1 MLKPAQ
7 KTFIGYLALLL
18 GYFIRTYVIKVKG
31 EHLMILLL
39 LIAVIL
45 YVLVRLVIRH
55 SDNEAM
61 E

>member
-18 GYFIRTYVIKVKG
+18 GYFIITYVIKVKG

-45 YVLVRLVIRH
+45 YVLVRLIIRH